1 MTIIRRL
8 NDLPTQINRTLGRD
22 SAELFG
28 WNAYVGSTVPA
39 VNILETNDEFE
50 IEVAAPGYTKED
62 FKVEL
67 QQDKLIISSSREP
80 KVQHSDNIKYTK
92 REFDYGNWERIFT
105 LPNTVQTD
113 SIIGHYE
120 NGILSLSVPKKE
132 EAKVKPPKTIEI
144 K

>member
-1 MTIIRRL
+1 MSIVKRL
-8 NDLPTQINRTLGRD
+8 NDLPTYLDRTTGRD
-22 SAELFG
+22 SGDLFG

-39 VNILETNDEFE
+39 VNIVETNDNFE
-50 IEVAAPGYTKED
+50 IEVAAPGYSKED

-67 QQDKLIISSSREP
+67 QQNNLKISSSKEKQQNDSQR
-80 KVQHSDNIKYTK
+80 YTK
-92 REFDYGNWERIFT
+92 REFDYANWERTFT

-113 SIIGHYE
+113 SIEGHYE
-120 NGILSLSVPKKE
+120 NGILSLIVPKKE